1 MQGESGNGWFEIE
14 TVLVRLNNRYVPNA
28 SFPVWSADP
37 IEDTSEFSSRIG
49 YDAIVCIEMCEPW
62 IVQIYNSSL
71 GIPTTMAIV
80 GKSGTTDFET
90 DDGNR
95 GLHLDSYTRALNSTG
110 KDLAYYVMY
119 AGGFSFERC

>member
-1 MQGESGNGWFEIE
+1 MEGESGNGWIEIE
-14 TVLVRLNNRYVPNA
+14 TVLVRLNNSYAPNA

-37 IEDTSEFSSRIG
+37 IEDASGFSSRIG
-49 YDAIVCIEMCEPW
+49 YDAVVCMEMCEPW
-62 IVQIYNSSL
+62 IMQIYNSSF

-95 GLHLDSYTRALNSTG
+95 GPHLDSYTRALNSTG
-110 KDLAYYVMY
+110 KNRAYYLMY
-119 AGGFSFERC
+119 AGDFSFERC